1 MPNKST
7 KAKGNADELLKEK
20 EELTKQKSEK
30 EAIAAEKQKEL
41 NATAKKVGNYV
52 HSSVT
57 VSNTEDDNAV
67 IKTWAPEGTKVEKQD
82 CLSHHEVLYRIGGYD
97 PERGVKIVGHRGYCL
112 TDYGF
117 FLNREVPLRQSN
129 F

>member
-1 MPNKST
+1 
-7 KAKGNADELLKEK
+7 LKEK

-41 NATAKKVGNYV
+41 NAAAKKVGNYV

-67 IKTWAPEGTKVEKQD
+67 IKTWAPEGTKVEKRD

-117 FLNREVPLRQSN
+117 FLNREVPLHQTN
-129 F
+129 LCF

>member
-1 MPNKST
+1 
-7 KAKGNADELLKEK
+7 
-20 EELTKQKSEK
+20 
-30 EAIAAEKQKEL
+30 
-41 NATAKKVGNYV
+41 V

-67 IKTWAPEGTKVEKQD
+67 IRTWAPEGVKVEKRD

-97 PERGVKIVGHRGYCL
+97 PERGVKVVGHRGYCL

-117 FLNREVPLRQSN
+117 FLNRELPTLKAFEIQFLTMLQRHSYNMEPNFCSAEGLNQISLRT
-129 F
+129 